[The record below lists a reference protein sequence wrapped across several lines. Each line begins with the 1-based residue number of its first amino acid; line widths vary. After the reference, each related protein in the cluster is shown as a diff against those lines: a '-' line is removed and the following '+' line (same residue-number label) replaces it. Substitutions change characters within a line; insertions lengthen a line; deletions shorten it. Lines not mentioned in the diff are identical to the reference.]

1 MAVVFSPWSI
11 PPIDRAFLSPLC
23 EGHLPPLFYLGRT
36 EVSARYCGLPFGLAR
51 GVRNLLSAADL
62 LTLSSGS
69 QHCRG
74 YLPERVWLARLG
86 PEPRRGVELG
96 SLMELLNSGI
106 VRSVSQQIRHEQ
118 KYFTACTNNNTSVF
132 L

>member
-74 YLPERVWLARLG
+74 YLAERVWLARLG
-86 PEPRRGVELG
+86 PEPLNETQLG
-96 SLMELLNSGI
+96 GFMDLFNAGT
-106 VRSVSQQIRHEQ
+106 VTSVS
-118 KYFTACTNNNTSVF
+118 
-132 L
+132 